1 MEKRNEISFNINKAE
16 KLAIYGEIMKWNYY
30 NKYKSHKTN
39 ANGDIFDS
47 KKEYDRYIELTLLS
61 RSGAIKGLKRQVK
74 FELIP
79 AQYEPD
85 IISTRGK
92 VKRGKLIERAVS
104 YIADFVYTD
113 ENGKTVVE
121 DCKGMRTKDYII
133 KRKLLLYIHGIRIK
147 EI

>member
-1 MEKRNEISFNINKAE
+1 
-16 KLAIYGEIMKWNYY
+16 MKWNYY

-39 ANGDIFDS
+39 ANGVIFDS

-85 IISTRGK
+85 IINPRGK
-92 VKRGKLIERAVS
+92 VKKGKLIERAVS

-121 DCKGMRTKDYII
+121 DTKGFRTKDYII
-133 KRKLLLYIHGIRIK
+133 KRKLLLYMHGIRIK

>member
-1 MEKRNEISFNINKAE
+1 
-16 KLAIYGEIMKWNYY
+16 MKWNYY

-39 ANGDIFDS
+39 ANGVIFDS
-47 KKEYDRYIELTLLS
+47 KKEYNRYIELTLLS

-79 AQYEPD
+79 AQYETD
-85 IISTRGK
+85 IISPQGK
-92 VKRGKLIERAVS
+92 VKKGKLIERAVS

-121 DCKGMRTKDYII
+121 DTKGFRTKDYII
-133 KRKLLLYIHGIRIK
+133 KRKLLLYMHGIRIK

>member
-1 MEKRNEISFNINKAE
+1 
-16 KLAIYGEIMKWNYY
+16 MKWNYY

-39 ANGDIFDS
+39 ANGVIFDS
-47 KKEYDRYIELTLLS
+47 KKEYNRYIELTLLS

-85 IISTRGK
+85 IINPRGK
-92 VKRGKLIERAVS
+92 VKKGKLIERAVS

-121 DCKGMRTKDYII
+121 DTKGFRTKDYII
-133 KRKLLLYIHGIRIK
+133 KRKLLLYMHGIRIK

>member
-1 MEKRNEISFNINKAE
+1 MRLYN
-16 KLAIYGEIMKWNYY
+16 Y
-30 NKYKSHKTN
+30 NKYKSHKTSV
-39 ANGDIFDS
+39 NGVIFDS

-85 IISTRGK
+85 IINPRGK
-92 VKRGKLIERAVS
+92 VKKGKLIERAVS

-121 DCKGMRTKDYII
+121 DTKGFRTKDYII
-133 KRKLLLYIHGIRIK
+133 KRKLLLYMHGIRIK

>member
-1 MEKRNEISFNINKAE
+1 MRLYN
-16 KLAIYGEIMKWNYY
+16 Y
-30 NKYKSHKTN
+30 NKYKSHKTS
-39 ANGDIFDS
+39 ANGVIFDS
-47 KKEYDRYIELTLLS
+47 KKEYNRYIELTLLS

-85 IISTRGK
+85 IINPRGK
-92 VKRGKLIERAVS
+92 AKKGKLIERAVS

-113 ENGKTVVE
+113 ETGKTVVE
-121 DCKGMRTKDYII
+121 DTKGFRTKDYII
-133 KRKLLLYIHGIRIK
+133 KRKLLLYMHGIRIK

>member
-1 MEKRNEISFNINKAE
+1 MRLYN
-16 KLAIYGEIMKWNYY
+16 Y
-30 NKYKSHKTN
+30 NKYKSRKTSV
-39 ANGDIFDS
+39 NGVNFDS
-47 KKEYDRYIELTLLS
+47 RKEADRYIELSILS
-61 RSGAIKGLKRQVK
+61 RSGAITSLKRQVK

-85 IISTRGK
+85 IISPRGK
-92 VKRGKLIERAVS
+92 VKKGKLIERAVS

-121 DCKGMRTKDYII
+121 DTKGFRTKDYII
-133 KRKLLLYIHGIRIK
+133 KRKLLLYMHGIRIK

>member
-1 MEKRNEISFNINKAE
+1 
-16 KLAIYGEIMKWNYY
+16 MKWNYY

-39 ANGDIFDS
+39 ANGVIFDS
-47 KKEYDRYIELTLLS
+47 KKEYNRYIELTLLS

-85 IISTRGK
+85 IISPRGK
-92 VKRGKLIERAVS
+92 AKKGKLVERAVS

-121 DCKGMRTKDYII
+121 DTKGFRTKDYII
-133 KRKLLLYIHGIRIK
+133 KRKLLLYMHGIRIK

>member
-1 MEKRNEISFNINKAE
+1 
-16 KLAIYGEIMKWNYY
+16 MKWNYY
-30 NKYKSHKTN
+30 NKYKSHKTSV
-39 ANGDIFDS
+39 NGVIFDS

-85 IISTRGK
+85 IINPRGK
-92 VKRGKLIERAVS
+92 VKKGKLIERAVS

-121 DCKGMRTKDYII
+121 DTKGFRTKDYII
-133 KRKLLLYIHGIRIK
+133 KRKLLLYMHGIRIK

>member
-1 MEKRNEISFNINKAE
+1 MRLYN
-16 KLAIYGEIMKWNYY
+16 Y

-39 ANGDIFDS
+39 ANGVIFDS
-47 KKEYDRYIELTLLS
+47 KKEYNRYIELTLLS

-85 IISTRGK
+85 IINPRGK
-92 VKRGKLIERAVS
+92 VKKGKLIERAVS

-113 ENGKTVVE
+113 GNGKTVVE
-121 DCKGMRTKDYII
+121 DTKGFRTKDYII
-133 KRKLLLYIHGIRIK
+133 KRKLLLYMHGIRIK

>member
-1 MEKRNEISFNINKAE
+1 MLEGFRSTTTNKVFQSWRYI
-16 KLAIYGEIMKWNYY
+16 KTMKWNYY

-39 ANGDIFDS
+39 ANGIIFDS
-47 KKEYDRYIELTLLS
+47 KKEYNRYIELTLLS

-85 IISTRGK
+85 IISPRGK
-92 VKRGKLIERAVS
+92 AKKGKLIERAVS

-121 DCKGMRTKDYII
+121 DCKGVRTKDYII
-133 KRKLLLYIHGIRIK
+133 KRKLLLYMHGIRIK

>member
-1 MEKRNEISFNINKAE
+1 MRLYN
-16 KLAIYGEIMKWNYY
+16 Y
-30 NKYKSHKTN
+30 NKYKSRKTSV
-39 ANGDIFDS
+39 NGVNFDS
-47 KKEYDRYIELTLLS
+47 RKEADRYIELSILS

-85 IISTRGK
+85 IISPRGK
-92 VKRGKLIERAVS
+92 AKKGKLIERAVS

-121 DCKGMRTKDYII
+121 DCKGVRTKDYII
-133 KRKLLLYIHGIRIK
+133 KRKLLLYMHGIRIK
-147 EI
+147 ET

>member
-1 MEKRNEISFNINKAE
+1 MRLYN
-16 KLAIYGEIMKWNYY
+16 Y
-30 NKYKSHKTN
+30 NKYKSHKTS
-39 ANGDIFDS
+39 ANGVIFDS
-47 KKEYDRYIELTLLS
+47 KKEYNRYIELTLLS

-85 IISTRGK
+85 IINPRGK
-92 VKRGKLIERAVS
+92 VKKGKLIERAVS

-121 DCKGMRTKDYII
+121 DTKGFRTKDYII
-133 KRKLLLYIHGIRIK
+133 KRKLLLYVHGIRIK

>member
-1 MEKRNEISFNINKAE
+1 MRLYN
-16 KLAIYGEIMKWNYY
+16 Y
-30 NKYKSHKTN
+30 NKYKSRKMSV
-39 ANGDIFDS
+39 NGVNFDS
-47 KKEYDRYIELTLLS
+47 RKEADRYIELTLLS

-85 IISTRGK
+85 IISPRGK
-92 VKRGKLIERAVS
+92 VKKGKLIERAVS

-121 DCKGMRTKDYII
+121 DCKGVRTKDYII
-133 KRKLLLYIHGIRIK
+133 KRKLLLYMHGIRIK
-147 EI
+147 ET

>member
-1 MEKRNEISFNINKAE
+1 MRLYN
-16 KLAIYGEIMKWNYY
+16 Y

-39 ANGDIFDS
+39 ANGVIFDS

-85 IISTRGK
+85 IINPRGK
-92 VKRGKLIERAVS
+92 VKKGKLIERAVS

-113 ENGKTVVE
+113 ENGKMVVE
-121 DCKGMRTKDYII
+121 DTKGFRTKDYII
-133 KRKLLLYIHGIRIK
+133 KRKLLLYMHGIRIK

>member
-1 MEKRNEISFNINKAE
+1 
-16 KLAIYGEIMKWNYY
+16 MKWNYY

-39 ANGDIFDS
+39 ANGVIFDS
-47 KKEYDRYIELTLLS
+47 KKEYNRYIELALLS

-85 IISTRGK
+85 IISPRGK
-92 VKRGKLIERAVS
+92 VKKGKLIERAVS
-104 YIADFVYTD
+104 YIADFVYND
-113 ENGKTVVE
+113 KDGNIVVE
-121 DCKGMRTKDYII
+121 DVKGMRTKDYII
-133 KRKLLLYIHGIRIK
+133 KRKLLLYMHGIKIR

>member
-1 MEKRNEISFNINKAE
+1 
-16 KLAIYGEIMKWNYY
+16 MKWNYY

-39 ANGDIFDS
+39 ANGVIFDS
-47 KKEYDRYIELTLLS
+47 KKEYNRYIELTLLS

-85 IISTRGK
+85 IINSRGK
-92 VKRGKLIERAVS
+92 VKKGKLIERAVS

-121 DCKGMRTKDYII
+121 DTKGFRTKDYII
-133 KRKLLLYIHGIRIK
+133 KRKLLLYMHGIRIK

>member
-1 MEKRNEISFNINKAE
+1 
-16 KLAIYGEIMKWNYY
+16 MKWNYY

-39 ANGDIFDS
+39 ANGVIFDS
-47 KKEYDRYIELTLLS
+47 KKEYNRYIELTLLS
-61 RSGAIKGLKRQVK
+61 RIGAIKGLKRQVK

-85 IISTRGK
+85 IICPRGK
-92 VKRGKLIERAVS
+92 AKKGKLIERAVS

-121 DCKGMRTKDYII
+121 DTKGFRTKDYII
-133 KRKLLLYIHGIRIK
+133 KRKLLLYMHGIRIK

>member
-1 MEKRNEISFNINKAE
+1 MRLYN
-16 KLAIYGEIMKWNYY
+16 Y

-39 ANGDIFDS
+39 ANGVVFDS
-47 KKEYDRYIELTLLS
+47 KKEYYRYIELTLLS
-61 RSGAIKGLKRQVK
+61 RSGAIKELKRQGK
-74 FELIP
+74 FELSP

-85 IISTRGK
+85 IINPRGK
-92 VKRGKLIERAVS
+92 AKKGKLIERAVS

-121 DCKGMRTKDYII
+121 DTKGFRTKDYII
-133 KRKLLLYIHGIRIK
+133 KRKLLLYMHGIRIK

>member
-1 MEKRNEISFNINKAE
+1 
-16 KLAIYGEIMKWNYY
+16 MKWNYY
-30 NKYKSHKTN
+30 NKYKSHKTSV
-39 ANGDIFDS
+39 NGVIFDS
-47 KKEYDRYIELTLLS
+47 KKEYNRYIELTLLS

-85 IISTRGK
+85 IINPRGK
-92 VKRGKLIERAVS
+92 VKKGKLIERAVS

-121 DCKGMRTKDYII
+121 DTKGFRTKDYII
-133 KRKLLLYIHGIRIK
+133 KRKLLLYMHGIRIK

>member
-1 MEKRNEISFNINKAE
+1 
-16 KLAIYGEIMKWNYY
+16 MKWNYY
-30 NKYKSHKTN
+30 NKYKSHKTSV
-39 ANGDIFDS
+39 NGVIFDS

-85 IISTRGK
+85 IINSRGK
-92 VKRGKLIERAVS
+92 VKKGKLIERAVS

-121 DCKGMRTKDYII
+121 DTKGFRTKDYII
-133 KRKLLLYIHGIRIK
+133 KRKLLLYMHGIRIK

>member
-1 MEKRNEISFNINKAE
+1 MRLYN
-16 KLAIYGEIMKWNYY
+16 Y
-30 NKYKSHKTN
+30 NKYKSHKTSV
-39 ANGDIFDS
+39 NGVNFDS
-47 KKEYDRYIELTLLS
+47 RKEADRYIELSILS

-85 IISTRGK
+85 IISPRGK
-92 VKRGKLIERAVS
+92 VKKGKLIERAVS

-121 DCKGMRTKDYII
+121 DCKGVRTKDYII
-133 KRKLLLYIHGIRIK
+133 KRKLLLYMHGIRIK
-147 EI
+147 ET